1 MSNQEQ
7 LITQHILEYESR
19 LKHIDELYERA
30 RRANEEMV
38 DDHEAKADLD
48 AYARHKSLLA
58 DQTQKIKTMSLDNWR
73 EETMHS
79 AGPMAIW
86 DLLAQKLEDLVERL
100 EHKKD

>member
-7 LITQHILEYESR
+7 LIAQHILEYESR

-38 DDHEAKADLD
+38 DGHEAKADLD

-58 DQTQKIKTMSLDNWR
+58 DQTRKIKTMSLDHWR

-86 DLLAQKLEDLVERL
+86 DLLAQKLEDMVERL
-100 EHKKD
+100 EHKND

>member
-7 LITQHILEYESR
+7 LIAQHIREYDSR

-30 RRANEEMV
+30 RSANEEM
-38 DDHEAKADLD
+38 DDGHETKADLD

-58 DQTQKIKTMSLDNWR
+58 DQTRKIKTMSLDHWR

-86 DLLAQKLEDLVERL
+86 DVLAQKLEDLVERL
-100 EHKKD
+100 EHKND